1 VCDVQAP
8 VSSVKTSA
16 MDKLK
21 KMSKESDLK
30 KSALKDRDNKN
41 EAVIAN
47 GNKRQNGKP
56 GPKSD
61 QIVAEKVS
69 DNKTTAAAA
78 TPSVSTT
85 AAAAAA
91 VSALKSQNVGPA
103 IPVVTQSQHSRSPD
117 ERTSEVLDTSAD
129 VSFRKRL
136 RARETQETVRGAV
149 ANNNCYIFIASYLFF
164 H

>member
-1 VCDVQAP
+1 VISWYFIDCSVIRVCVYVCDVQGS

-21 KMSKESDLK
+21 KMSKESDQK

-41 EAVIAN
+41 EAVVAN

-78 TPSVSTT
+78 ATTPSVSAT
-85 AAAAAA
+85 AAAA
-91 VSALKSQNVGPA
+91 
-103 IPVVTQSQHSRSPD
+103 
-117 ERTSEVLDTSAD
+117 VL
-129 VSFRKRL
+129 
-136 RARETQETVRGAV
+136 
-149 ANNNCYIFIASYLFF
+149 
-164 H
+164 